1 MRRIYPRHMAANA
14 LNMAA
19 IAILFAAGC
28 NRAPDATSAA
38 GAIPEATSTSESRT
52 PTALPRACTL
62 VTAAEAQA
70 VIGQP
75 VATMADEPENC
86 MWVSAGNPGQFT
98 MFMVQVVRGESAAET
113 RTLFESLTG
122 ATSDLNA
129 MVNDRIGAQ
138 TRASG
143 EAIGNFGDAAWRSRS
158 NADMIGA
165 RQLIVRK
172 GLAILVL
179 NVTGM
184 RKDGATDAFDA
195 RMEAAGRT
203 ALSRMGG

>member
-1 MRRIYPRHMAANA
+1 MLRNHALRIAA
-14 LNMAA
+14 LV
-19 IAILFAAGC
+19 IPTLFVMGCDRTSDTASTAG
-28 NRAPDATSAA
+28 AVSEATSA
-38 GAIPEATSTSESRT
+38 SETRT
-52 PTALPRACTL
+52 PAALPRACTL
-62 VTAAEAQA
+62 VTGAEAQA

-75 VATMADEPENC
+75 VAAMADEPENC
-86 MWVSAGNPGQFT
+86 MWASAGNPGQFT

-113 RTLFESLTG
+113 RALFDSLTG

-138 TRASG
+138 TQASG
-143 EAIGNFGDAAWRSRS
+143 EAIANFGDAAWRSRS

-184 RKDGATDAFDA
+184 RKDGAVDGFDA
-195 RMEAAGRT
+195 RMEIAGRA
-203 ALSRMGG
+203 ALARMGGGS

>member
-1 MRRIYPRHMAANA
+1 MLRNHALRIAA
-14 LNMAA
+14 LA
-19 IAILFAAGC
+19 IPTFFMVGC
-28 NRAPDATSAA
+28 DRASDTASAA
-38 GAIPEATSTSESRT
+38 GAVSETTSASEART

-86 MWVSAGNPGQFT
+86 MWASAGNPGQFT

-138 TRASG
+138 TQASG
-143 EAIGNFGDAAWRSRS
+143 EAIADFGDAAWRSHS

-184 RKDGATDAFDA
+184 RKDGAVDGFDA
-195 RMEAAGRT
+195 RMEIAGRA
-203 ALSRMGG
+203 ALARMGGGS

>member
-1 MRRIYPRHMAANA
+1 MLRNHALRIAALA
-14 LNMAA
+14 IPTLFVVGCDRASDTASAA
-19 IAILFAAGC
+19 SAVSE
-28 NRAPDATSAA
+28 ATSAS
-38 GAIPEATSTSESRT
+38 EART

-62 VTAAEAQA
+62 VTDAEAQA

-75 VATMADEPENC
+75 VAAMADEPENC
-86 MWVSAGNPGQFT
+86 MWASAGNPGQFT
-98 MFMVQVVRGESAAET
+98 MFMVQIVRGESAAET
-113 RTLFESLTG
+113 RTLFDSLTG

-129 MVNDRIGAQ
+129 MVNSGMGAQ
-138 TRASG
+138 TQASG
-143 EAIGNFGDAAWRSRS
+143 EAIANFGDAAWRSRS

-184 RKDGATDAFDA
+184 RKDGAVDGFDA
-195 RMEAAGRT
+195 RMEIAGRA
-203 ALSRMGG
+203 ALARMGGGS